1 MSIQS
6 YYCNRA
12 SAVSLIPSG
21 VHIERPSMSG
31 NERFELISIKRLSNN
46 NYVDNMYRVLHVVLN
61 NNYEMIVQLSSCS
74 TNRIKMYL
82 LDSDIFR
89 TLILI
94 SLVSKR

>member
-6 YYCNRA
+6 YYCIRR
-12 SAVSLIPSG
+12 IPDS
-21 VHIERPSMSG
+21 VRHSIERPSMSG

-74 TNRIKMYL
+74 TNRIKMYQSG
-82 LDSDIFR
+82 D
-89 TLILI
+89 
-94 SLVSKR
+94 KRGNNES